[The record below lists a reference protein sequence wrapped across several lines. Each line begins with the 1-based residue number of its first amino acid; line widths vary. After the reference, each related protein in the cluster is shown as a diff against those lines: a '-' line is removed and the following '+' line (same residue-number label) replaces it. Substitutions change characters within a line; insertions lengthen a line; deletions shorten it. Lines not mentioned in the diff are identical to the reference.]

1 MSVENKKILPRLFK
15 PSSDFIQNI
24 KAQPDFEISQIVN
37 GLNDTKKFWED
48 VQKNKQSL
56 PEFLISD
63 MDNKINEIKEYKKQ
77 NLECIRIVKRKI
89 TLEKYNEFINKDS
102 ELNKKAGKEYA
113 KMKKQGILRA
123 RQRKYLR
130 ETGYETK
137 MGFYIAKSFKYL
149 MLGIFIYYIGWVL
162 FAEKE
167 KCTRVTYQ
175 DFDSSGNIVTKK
187 GQVCGDARHKINDR
201 WKDD

>member
-56 PEFLISD
+56 PESLISD

-102 ELNKKAGKEYA
+102 KK
-113 KMKKQGILRA
+113 
-123 RQRKYLR
+123 
-130 ETGYETK
+130 
-137 MGFYIAKSFKYL
+137 
-149 MLGIFIYYIGWVL
+149 
-162 FAEKE
+162 
-167 KCTRVTYQ
+167 
-175 DFDSSGNIVTKK
+175 
-187 GQVCGDARHKINDR
+187 
-201 WKDD
+201 

>member
-56 PEFLISD
+56 PESLISD

-175 DFDSSGNIVTKK
+175 DFDSNGNIVTKK

>member
-56 PEFLISD
+56 PESLISD

-137 MGFYIAKSFKYL
+137 MEFYIAKSFKYL

-175 DFDSSGNIVTKK
+175 DFDSNGNIVTKK

>member
-56 PEFLISD
+56 PESLISD

-167 KCTRVTYQ
+167 KCARVTYQ
-175 DFDSSGNIVTKK
+175 DFDSNGNIVTKK

>member
-56 PEFLISD
+56 PESLISD

-102 ELNKKAGKEYA
+102 ELNRKAGKEYA

-175 DFDSSGNIVTKK
+175 DFDSNGNIVTKK

>member
-56 PEFLISD
+56 PESLISD

-137 MGFYIAKSFKYL
+137 MRFYIAKSFKYL

-175 DFDSSGNIVTKK
+175 DFDSNGNIVTKK

>member
-1 MSVENKKILPRLFK
+1 MNVESEKIVPRLFK

-24 KAQPDFEISQIVN
+24 KEKPDLEISRIVN

-56 PEFLISD
+56 PESLINN
-63 MDNKINEIKEYKKQ
+63 MDDRINEVKRYKKQ

-89 TLEKYNEFINKDS
+89 TLEKYNEFIIKDS
-102 ELNKKAGKEYA
+102 ELNKMAEIEHA
-113 KMKKQGILRA
+113 KMKKQKKSIIKQ
-123 RQRKYLR
+123 RQFLN

-137 MGFYIAKSFKYL
+137 MGFYIGKSFKYL
-149 MLGIFIYYIGWVL
+149 MLGIFVYYIGWVV

-175 DFDSSGNIVTKK
+175 DFDSNGQIVTKK
-187 GQVCGDARHKINDR
+187 GQVCGDARHKVDDR